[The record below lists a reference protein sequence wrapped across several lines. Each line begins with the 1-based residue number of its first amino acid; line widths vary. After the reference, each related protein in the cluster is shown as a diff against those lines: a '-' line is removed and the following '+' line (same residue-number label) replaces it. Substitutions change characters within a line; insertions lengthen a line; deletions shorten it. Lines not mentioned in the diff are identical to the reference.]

1 MHYEQQQLK
10 YAGLH
15 FQPVF
20 HKLFYKLPI
29 SKQNCQVIFYQITIA
44 IYEIS
49 DFISIVCYL
58 VYILDRM
65 IMLGHKI
72 PDIL

>member
-29 SKQNCQVIFYQITIA
+29 SKQNYQEVIVYQITI
-44 IYEIS
+44 E
-49 DFISIVCYL
+49 
-58 VYILDRM
+58 ILDRH
-65 IMLGHKI
+65 LGWRSQDPTLDLSPNFVKGI
-72 PDIL
+72 